1 MFRRRSDPTP
11 VPRWRARY
19 DAAREVV
26 EDRRPPE
33 WLLGGLAE
41 VERALT
47 DADADIERL
56 AATIER
62 LGPERVA
69 ADLKDALR
77 RPAIG
82 GEHERL
88 VDSLRERYEAV
99 HRLVN
104 RREELEATMERALTD
119 LEVLAARAAVIGVGD
134 DAWRLDDGVRRITDD
149 LLALERAHDEVADL

>member
-11 VPRWRARY
+11 VPRWRVRY

-26 EDRRPPE
+26 DGRRPPA
-33 WLLGGLAE
+33 WLLADLGE
-41 VERALT
+41 VERALIE
-47 DADADIERL
+47 ADADIDRL
-56 AATIER
+56 NATIER
-62 LGPERVA
+62 LGPDRAA

-82 GEHERL
+82 AEHQRL

-104 RREELEATMERALTD
+104 RRDELEATIERALTD

-134 DAWRLDDGVRRITDD
+134 DAWRLDDGVRRITED
-149 LLALERAHDEVADL
+149 LLALERAHAEVADL

>member
-1 MFRRRSDPTP
+1 MFRRRSDPAP

-26 EDRRPPE
+26 EDRRPPS
-33 WLLGGLAE
+33 WVLGDLVD

-47 DADADIERL
+47 EADADIDRL
-56 AATIER
+56 AVTIER
-62 LGPERVA
+62 LGPDRVA
-69 ADLKDALR
+69 AELKTALR

-82 GEHERL
+82 PEHERL
-88 VDSLRERYEAV
+88 VGSLRERYEAV
-99 HRLVN
+99 HRLMT
-104 RREELEATMERALTD
+104 RREELEAMVDRALTD

-149 LLALERAHDEVADL
+149 LLALERAHDEVAEL